1 MNGLGYYTMTE
12 PMVDTYMTPFPIA
25 FPDEDVAPVPGWGM
39 NPMLAGPYWIAVG
52 DSTPVSTPASTMLKR
67 YVVAPLVVGGVVY
80 FAARKKRGMYAAI
93 GALGALLV
101 GSALEKA
108 GA

>member
-12 PMVDTYMTPFPIA
+12 PMVDTYMTPFPIVSS
-25 FPDEDVAPVPGWGM
+25 PEEDVMPVPGWGM

-52 DSTPVSTPASTMLKR
+52 DAAAPTPASTMLKR
-67 YVVAPLVVGGVVY
+67 YVLAPLVVGGVVY
-80 FAARKKRGMYAAI
+80 LASKKQRVMYAAL
-93 GALGALLV
+93 GAVGALLV

>member
-52 DSTPVSTPASTMLKR
+52 DAAAPSSTMLKR
-67 YVVAPLVVGGVVY
+67 YVLAPLIVGGVVY
-80 FAARKKRGMYAAI
+80 LASRKKRGMYAAM